1 MQNLNFNNIKPFL
14 SQEAEIHKVNDDE
27 YILYHSHLKH
37 QIRIN
42 SISQNLLTKINGK
55 KNIDTI
61 AKEIS
66 GSLNIAIDSNYIYD
80 FLYNKLYKY
89 GFIDN
94 NLNAQKRKT
103 SNYLA
108 IRFTLIPVKIVN
120 FIGKSFTFLFNSF
133 LAFIITFSILFIIVA
148 INIAYFFSTHAYQ
161 DIVFNE
167 QTFLLLFVLGFII
180 CIFHEIG
187 HASSLIYF
195 KRKAGDIGVGFYLF
209 YPVFYCDVSES
220 WFLKKKQRVV
230 VSLAGVYFELVL
242 AFLFSVLSFFTEN
255 ILFILLSSS
264 VLMRM
269 VVNLNPFSRYDGY
282 WILSDITNK
291 PNLQI
296 DSLKHVG
303 EIVKNFLKKQIY
315 PVKFNPFLFFF
326 GLCSYS
332 FIALF
337 LLFVILFNASS
348 LIYFP
353 LNAYDIFMGIAQKGV
368 VLKNI
373 PTIASEVGLPI
384 LFYYLVIKMVFK
396 YIKSKGKF

>member
-303 EIVKNFLKKQIY
+303 EIVKNFLKKT
-315 PVKFNPFLFFF
+315 N
-326 GLCSYS
+326 
-332 FIALF
+332 
-337 LLFVILFNASS
+337 
-348 LIYFP
+348 
-353 LNAYDIFMGIAQKGV
+353 
-368 VLKNI
+368 
-373 PTIASEVGLPI
+373 LPCKI
-384 LFYYLVIKMVFK
+384 
-396 YIKSKGKF
+396 